1 MSRKVKIT
9 EKTGSFVARSPN
21 GHTVEI
27 SVFTEFDEGLT
38 SDSADRAERMTYL
51 RTDHGDNV
59 TRLEKGR
66 YQIVGSQIELTS
78 DDPIA
83 P

>member
-9 EKTGSFVARSPN
+9 EKTGRFVARSPN
-21 GHTVEI
+21 GHAVEI
-27 SVFTEFDEGLT
+27 SIFTEFDEGLT
-38 SDSADRAERMTYL
+38 SNCSDRTERMTYL
-51 RTDHGDNV
+51 RTEHGDNV

-66 YQIVGSQIELTS
+66 YQVVGSQIELTS